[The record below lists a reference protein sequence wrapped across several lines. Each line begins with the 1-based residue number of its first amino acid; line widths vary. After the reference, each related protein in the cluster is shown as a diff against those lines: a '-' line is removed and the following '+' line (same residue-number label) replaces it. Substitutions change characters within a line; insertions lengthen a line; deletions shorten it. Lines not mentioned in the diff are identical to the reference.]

1 MPNLSKQLKSQIEEI
16 LKIEGQVRGAVFQT
30 DARYILE
37 EKGEEGLKMLEAAI
51 KETGQPISYG
61 KDIKATAWYPLS
73 WRVLSLLVIKEVF
86 DWGNQEIAE
95 MGLAAPKYSFIVK
108 TLLRYFVSLEKTFSE
123 SAKYW
128 EEHYSIGKLEA
139 PEIDLEKKRLVLHL
153 KDFKVHPILC
163 IYLTG
168 YFKAVAQ
175 LVVKSE
181 SMSIKETKC
190 AFKGDSYH
198 EIVITWKQINGTN

>member
-1 MPNLSKQLKSQIEEI
+1 MPSLSEQLKKQVGEI
-16 LKIEGQVRGAVFQT
+16 LKIEGKVRGAVFQT

-37 EKGEEGLKMLEAAI
+37 GKGEKGLKMLEAAV
-51 KETGQPISYG
+51 KETGQPIGYG
-61 KDIKATAWYPLS
+61 KDVKATAWYPLS

-86 DWGNQEIAE
+86 NWDDQEIMK

-108 TLLRYFVSLEKTFSE
+108 TLLRYFVSIEKTFNE

-153 KDFKVHPILC
+153 KNFKVHPILC
-163 IYLTG
+163 VYLTG

-175 LVVKSE
+175 LVVRSE
-181 SMSIKETKC
+181 SMSIEENKC
-190 AFKGDSYH
+190 MFKGDSYH
-198 EIVITWKQINGTN
+198 EIIITWK

>member
-1 MPNLSKQLKSQIEEI
+1 MVNLSKQFKDQIGEI

-30 DARYILE
+30 DAKYILE
-37 EKGEEGLKMLEAAI
+37 KKGEEGLKTLESVI

-73 WRVLSLLVIKEVF
+73 WRVLSLLTIKEVF
-86 DWGNQEIAE
+86 DWNDQEIVK

-153 KDFKVHPILC
+153 KDFKVHPTLC

-175 LVVKSE
+175 LVVRTE
-181 SMSIKETKC
+181 NMSIKESKC
-190 AFKGDSYH
+190 MFKGNPYH
-198 EIVITWKQINGTN
+198 EMVITWE